1 MAKKKCDPKP
11 APLVKCL
18 ICGETLKVTKWRKH
32 LARFHDEVDDPN
44 FRDFFVI
51 LKHLSRSKIKCRL
64 CDQVITLTDWE
75 YHLRVKHGL
84 KNDLRLKEFYIGQ
97 DSSPRLQINRGI
109 IHSPTK
115 IYLAAPLSMVH
126 HQSRLFTTQYFQAGR
141 NFNNKC
147 TGLIT
152 RCIVLQLCVCN
163 DCFWHSKQHL
173 SESIP

>member
-84 KNDLRLKEFYIGQ
+84 KNDLRLKDFYIGQ
-97 DSSPRLQINRGI
+97 DSSTQIANKLWYNPQSNEDLPCGTIVNGPPPIKI
-109 IHSPTK
+109 IYNS
-115 IYLAAPLSMVH
+115 IFS
-126 HQSRLFTTQYFQAGR
+126 SRKKF
-141 NFNNKC
+141 
-147 TGLIT
+147 
-152 RCIVLQLCVCN
+152 
-163 DCFWHSKQHL
+163 
-173 SESIP
+173 

>member
-97 DSSPRLQINRGI
+97 DSSTQIANKSWYNPQSNENLPCGTIVNGPPPIKI
-109 IHSPTK
+109 IYNS
-115 IYLAAPLSMVH
+115 IFS
-126 HQSRLFTTQYFQAGR
+126 SRKKF
-141 NFNNKC
+141 
-147 TGLIT
+147 
-152 RCIVLQLCVCN
+152 
-163 DCFWHSKQHL
+163 
-173 SESIP
+173 